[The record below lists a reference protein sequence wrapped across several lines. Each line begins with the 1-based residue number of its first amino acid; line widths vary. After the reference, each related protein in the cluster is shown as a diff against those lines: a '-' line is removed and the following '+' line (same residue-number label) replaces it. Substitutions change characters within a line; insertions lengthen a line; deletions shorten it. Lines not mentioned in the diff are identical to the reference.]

1 MMILLFLVVGFIAY
15 ELFKM
20 SSGTNF
26 NINNNKNRNE
36 DSLEILKKRYVNGEI
51 SHEEYDKI
59 LKEIKK

>member
-15 ELFKM
+15 ELFKT

-26 NINNNKNRNE
+26 IKSRNE